1 MLGVVI
7 VLALFFALRGRIRID
22 AGPSG
27 TTIERFNMLERTAH
41 WITATSFV
49 VLALTGLNILYGRH
63 VLLPVLGPE
72 IFSAIT
78 LAGKY
83 AHNFLA
89 FAFMVGVVMIF
100 LRSEEHTSELQSLMR
115 ISYAV

>member
-1 MLGVVI
+1 
-7 VLALFFALRGRIRID
+7 
-22 AGPSG
+22 
-27 TTIERFNMLERTAH
+27 MLERTAH
-41 WITATSFV
+41 WITATSSV

-89 FAFMVGVVMIF
+89 FAFMVG
-100 LRSEEHTSELQSLMR
+100 RSEEHTSELQSLMR
-115 ISYAV
+115 ISYAVFCLKKTNHIHEYQQKQKSKHHKNMSTHTTNNHTPTS

>member
-1 MLGVVI
+1 
-7 VLALFFALRGRIRID
+7 
-22 AGPSG
+22 
-27 TTIERFNMLERTAH
+27 MLERTAH

-100 LRSEEHTSELQSLMR
+100 LLWVRHNIPSRTDPRWL
-115 ISYAV
+115 AVGGGMVKKGVHPAAEIGRAPCRERVVLYV

>member
-1 MLGVVI
+1 
-7 VLALFFALRGRIRID
+7 
-22 AGPSG
+22 
-27 TTIERFNMLERTAH
+27 MLERTAH
-41 WITATSFV
+41 WITATSSV

-100 LRSEEHTSELQSLMR
+100 LLWVRHNIPSRTDLTWLAVGGGMFKKGRSEERSVGKECVGPCRSR
-115 ISYAV
+115 W

>member
-1 MLGVVI
+1 MLGVVS

-27 TTIERFNMLERTAH
+27 TTVERFNMLERTAH

-49 VLALTGLNILYGRH
+49 VLALTGPNILYGRH

-78 LAGKY
+78 LAGQY

-100 LRSEEHTSELQSLMR
+100 LLWVRHNRSEEHTMNSSH
-115 ISYAV
+115 